1 MRRRIK
7 RRRAVN
13 PKGDRQI
20 LHERGMVM
28 GKREWW
34 LLAGGSAL
42 AAAVVVGAIVMGND
56 EAPEPEP
63 EPLSVSDTATA
74 LKHRLPP
81 PAPPPAMWWASGR
94 AGWPSTPRDG
104 RPRIKCTMSIF
115 PPCRRKN
122 RNVWKRASPSLR
134 KRSWRLCWRTTP
146 ADAGSRKAVPV
157 LMGTA
162 FSAEKRDAA

>member
-1 MRRRIK
+1 
-7 RRRAVN
+7 
-13 PKGDRQI
+13 
-20 LHERGMVM
+20 M

-34 LLAGGSAL
+34 LLVGGSAL

-63 EPLSVSDTATA
+63 EPLSVSDTATGA
-74 LKHRLPP
+74 EA
-81 PAPPPAMWWASGR
+81 PAPASRSAASYVVGEWEGR
-94 AGWPSTPRDG
+94 LAVYSEG
-104 RPRIKCTMSIF
+104 RQTRIKCTMSIF

>member
-1 MRRRIK
+1 
-7 RRRAVN
+7 
-13 PKGDRQI
+13 
-20 LHERGMVM
+20 M

-63 EPLSVSDTATA
+63 EPLSVSDTATGA
-74 LKHRLPP
+74 EA
-81 PAPPPAMWWASGR
+81 PAPASRSAASYVVGE
-94 AGWPSTPRDG
+94 WDG